1 MANSLDILFGPLSKN
16 YCLYFY
22 ILSVFG
28 LVSLFFLFIST
39 LYIGITK
46 KKGTFLY
53 IQMIY
58 IGILYG
64 MIYLSNRMLFTMCS
78 HSL

>member
-22 ILSVFG
+22 IISVFG
-28 LVSLFFLFIST
+28 LVSLFFLCIST

-46 KKGTFLY
+46 KKGTVFY
-53 IQMIY
+53 MQMIY
-58 IGILYG
+58 TGILYF
-64 MIYLSNRMLFTMCS
+64 MIYLTSRLLFTMCN